1 MSGLFCISSHHSF
14 VRYSTSILIFTVLS
28 YLTILLFKR
37 YLFLLLCC
45 DNDFIIFSLFFS
57 ILNGDMIVAV
67 PTPQPSRPLALPP
80 PSKSEAAAAA
90 PAPTPPRQF
99 SGRYGGGLP
108 PEVNRSGVAT
118 SRRAST
124 EEADDYTVAETEV
137 SFATMSAAAA
147 LAAAATTGQ
156 VQEPSSPSSGR
167 RSPARDV
174 VPSRARSR
182 EDRGRGRGGEGSG
195 SRGDGHGNP
204 QTPPP
209 RSNPGMLLSHASD
222 NDLYT
227 AYGEPLSR
235 SSSRNGSGYHVG
247 AVRVLPPGVASSPI
261 VGPTSSTGQGPHKL
275 SGDEVEFD
283 LVSRKP
289 VHVYAFVCCLYA

>member
-1 MSGLFCISSHHSF
+1 M
-14 VRYSTSILIFTVLS
+14 
-28 YLTILLFKR
+28 
-37 YLFLLLCC
+37 
-45 DNDFIIFSLFFS
+45 II
-57 ILNGDMIVAV
+57 AV

-80 PSKSEAAAAA
+80 PSKSEASAAA

-124 EEADDYTVAETEV
+124 EEADDSTVAETEV
-137 SFATMSAAAA
+137 SFATMTAAAA

-156 VQEPSSPSSGR
+156 VQEPSSSSYGR

-182 EDRGRGRGGEGSG
+182 EDQGRGRGGERGGEGSG
-195 SRGDGHGNP
+195 ASGGDGHGNP

-209 RSNPGMLLSHASD
+209 RANPGMLLSHASD

-235 SSSRNGSGYHVG
+235 RSSNGSSYHVG
-247 AVRVLPPGVASSPI
+247 AARVLPPGVASSPI
-261 VGPTSSTGQGPHKL
+261 VGPASSTGQGPHKL

-283 LVSRKP
+283 LVSRLL